1 MEKYKYIIKSEVA
14 PSIENIWLRNGELFY
29 FDGGWKLIKD
39 KVNLNNPSE
48 GQKAS
53 IIAPV
58 IKLNNTAEDKIN
70 NINVCSKLTT
80 KEVISVDVEGTIN
93 NITYDAVGIYHNGTI
108 SILEGNKVTVFD
120 IDFNDG
126 TVTIDSK
133 YDTSKLLP
141 YVDLQIGD
149 SDTVKQYN
157 KEHLPTGNFFV
168 AINYDYGTGTWNSTT
183 GGQAHIITAYGNTVY
198 YAIGVDGSVSKILEA
213 PDLYYEYI
221 QAGGS
226 KSPVQ
231 FMMTLKS
238 LIDAD

>member
-14 PSIENIWLRNGELFY
+14 PSIENIWLHNGELFY
-29 FDGGWKLIKD
+29 FDGEWKLIKD

-168 AINYDYGTGTWNSTT
+168 AINYSYGTGTWNSTT
-183 GGQAHIITAYGNTVY
+183 GGQAHIVTAYGNTVY

>member
-1 MEKYKYIIKSEVA
+1 MEKYKYIIKSETA

-29 FDGGWKLIKD
+29 FDGEWKLIKD

-48 GQKAS
+48 GQEAS

-58 IKLNNTAEDKIN
+58 IKLNNTAEDKTN

-108 SILEGNKVTVFD
+108 SILEGNKVTIFD

-157 KEHLPTGNFFV
+157 KEHLLTGNFFV
-168 AINYDYGTGTWNSTT
+168 SINYGYGTGTWNSTT

-198 YAIGVDGSVSKILEA
+198 YPIGIDGSVSKILEA

-221 QAGGS
+221 QTGGS

-231 FMMTLKS
+231 FMLTLKS
-238 LIDAD
+238 LIDA

>member
-1 MEKYKYIIKSEVA
+1 MERYKYIIKSEVA

-29 FDGGWKLIKD
+29 FDGEWKLIKD

-48 GQKAS
+48 GQEAS

-108 SILEGNKVTVFD
+108 SILEGNKVIVFD

-126 TVTIDSK
+126 TVAIDSK

-141 YVDLQIGD
+141 YIDLQIGD

-157 KEHLPTGNFFV
+157 KEHLLTGNFFV
-168 AINYDYGTGTWNSTT
+168 SINYGYGTGTWNSTT

-231 FMMTLKS
+231 FMLTLKS

>member
-1 MEKYKYIIKSEVA
+1 MERYKYIIKSEVA

-48 GQKAS
+48 GQEAS

-80 KEVISVDVEGTIN
+80 KEVISVDVEGTMN

-157 KEHLPTGNFFV
+157 KEHLLTGNFFV
-168 AINYDYGTGTWNSTT
+168 SINYGYGTGTWNSTT
-183 GGQAHIITAYGNTVY
+183 GGQAHIVTAYGNTVY
-198 YAIGVDGSVSKILEA
+198 YAIGIDGSVNKILEA

-231 FMMTLKS
+231 FMLTLKS
-238 LIDAD
+238 LIDA

>member
-1 MEKYKYIIKSEVA
+1 MEKYKYIIKSEAA

-29 FDGGWKLIKD
+29 FDGEWKLIKD

-48 GQKAS
+48 GQEAS

-133 YDTSKLLP
+133 YDTSKLLS
-141 YVDLQIGD
+141 YIDLQIGD

-157 KEHLPTGNFFV
+157 KEHLLTGNFFV
-168 AINYDYGTGTWNSTT
+168 SINYGYGTGTWNSTT
-183 GGQAHIITAYGNTVY
+183 GGQAHIVTAYGNTVY
-198 YAIGVDGSVSKILEA
+198 YAIGTDGSVSKILEA

-231 FMMTLKS
+231 FMLTLKS
-238 LIDAD
+238 LIDT

>member
-1 MEKYKYIIKSEVA
+1 M
-14 PSIENIWLRNGELFY
+14 FY

-48 GQKAS
+48 GQEAS

-141 YVDLQIGD
+141 YVDLEIGD

-157 KEHLPTGNFFV
+157 KEHLLTGNFFV
-168 AINYDYGTGTWNSTT
+168 AINDGYGTGTWNSTT
-183 GGQAHIITAYGNTVY
+183 GGQAHIVTADGNTVY

-221 QAGGS
+221 
-226 KSPVQ
+226 
-231 FMMTLKS
+231 
-238 LIDAD
+238 

>member
-29 FDGGWKLIKD
+29 FDGEWKLIKD

-48 GQKAS
+48 GQEAS

-70 NINVCSKLTT
+70 NINICSKLTT

-157 KEHLPTGNFFV
+157 KEHLPTGSFFV
-168 AINYDYGTGTWNSTT
+168 AINYGYGTGTWNSTT
-183 GGQAHIITAYGNTVY
+183 GGQAHIVTAYGNTVY
-198 YAIGVDGSVSKILEA
+198 YTIGVDG
-213 PDLYYEYI
+213 
-221 QAGGS
+221 
-226 KSPVQ
+226 
-231 FMMTLKS
+231 
-238 LIDAD
+238 

>member
-1 MEKYKYIIKSEVA
+1 MERYKYIIKSEVA

-29 FDGGWKLIKD
+29 FDGEWKLIKD

-48 GQKAS
+48 GQEAS

-141 YVDLQIGD
+141 YVDLKIGD
-149 SDTVKQYN
+149 SDIVKQYN
-157 KEHLPTGNFFV
+157 KEHLPTGSFFV
-168 AINYDYGTGTWNSTT
+168 AIDYGYGTGTWNSTS
-183 GGQAHIITAYGNTVY
+183 GGTAHIVTATGNTVY
-198 YAIGVDGSVSKILEA
+198 YNISAEGSVTKLLES
-213 PDLYYEYI
+213 PDLYWEYT
-221 QAGGS
+221 QMGGT
-226 KSPVQ
+226 KTPTQ
-231 FMMTLKS
+231 FAIALTG
-238 LIDAD
+238 LIDK

>member
-29 FDGGWKLIKD
+29 FDGEWKLIKD

-48 GQKAS
+48 GQEAS

-141 YVDLQIGD
+141 YIDLQIGD

-157 KEHLPTGNFFV
+157 KEHLPIGNFFV
-168 AINYDYGTGTWNSTT
+168 AINYSYGTGTWNSTT
-183 GGQAHIITAYGNTVY
+183 GGQAHIVTAYGNTVY

-221 QAGGS
+221 YAGGS

-231 FMMTLKS
+231 FMLTLKS
-238 LIDAD
+238 LIDT